1 MMTDPIADMLTRIRN
16 AVMIGATSVDVPSSG
31 PKIAVAEVL
40 QREGFVRGFELV
52 ERPVQNDIRI
62 HLKYGDRGE
71 RVIRHI
77 ELVSKPGRR
86 VYSSCK
92 ELKPVLGG
100 LGIAVVS
107 TSRGVLSDI
116 EARSVRLGGEVI
128 CRIW

>member
-77 ELVSKPGRR
+77 ERGSRPGRR